1 MPDPDFLNENIS
13 PSVTQETDAALVSLG
28 QRGAVVS
35 DGVATGNFAAIQ
47 CITDCTFDELTTI
60 RGDGEFSFF
69 VNNAT
74 IIPAGT
80 IIYGCFTVIGSTNGT
95 YVAYRA

>member
-1 MPDPDFLNENIS
+1 MPTFFDENIT

-28 QRGAVVS
+28 QRGAVAS
-35 DGVATGNFAAIQ
+35 DGISTGNFAAIQ

-60 RGDGEFSFF
+60 RGTAEFSFF
-69 VNNAT
+69 VDNAT

-80 IIYGCFTVIGSTNGT
+80 IIYGCFTLIGSTNGT